1 MLRHSRAHRNFFL
14 PFGYVVVHVKTPQI
28 REKKMGVY
36 PLDRSTRGLEDLT
49 NFTEMLFFAS
59 ICLLYA
65 RFKVDIRYIL
75 DKEIFEPIPIFFN
88 QMNKEIQKT
97 GDGKS

>member
-1 MLRHSRAHRNFFL
+1 MSKHLRFA
-14 PFGYVVVHVKTPQI
+14 
-28 REKKMGVY
+28 KKKGVSH
-36 PLDRSTRGLEDLT
+36 LDRSSRGLEDLT

-65 RFKVDIRYIL
+65 RFKLDIRSIL